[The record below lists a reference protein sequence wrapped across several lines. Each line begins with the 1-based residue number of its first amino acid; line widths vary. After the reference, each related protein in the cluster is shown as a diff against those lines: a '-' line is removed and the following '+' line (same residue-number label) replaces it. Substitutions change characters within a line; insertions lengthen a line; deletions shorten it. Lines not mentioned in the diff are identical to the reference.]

1 MSRNQKEDK
10 KKLVIQLK
18 KMPIVQVACER
29 ISMPRSTYYRW
40 KKEDEEFAIECDTA
54 ISESTGLIN
63 DMAESQL
70 IRSIRDC
77 NLTAI
82 IFWLKNHHKAY
93 ANKVE
98 VKAKIHSVQ
107 EELTEEQKE
116 IVSQALSL
124 SGLINDEEEE
134 DG

>member
-1 MSRNQKEDK
+1 MSRNQVQDK
-10 KKLVIQLK
+10 ASLIKQLK

-29 ISMPRSTYYRW
+29 TGMPRSTYYRW
-40 KKEDEEFAIECDTA
+40 KKEDEEFALECDTA

-70 IRSIRDC
+70 IRSIKDC

-98 VKAKIHSVQ
+98 VKAKLHSVH

-124 SGLINDEEEE
+124 SGLINEEEE
-134 DG
+134 KDG